1 MNSDIKTIKPKKPK
15 RQKKKEEKK
24 NKEIILKVERN
35 VSIEL

>member
-24 NKEIILKVERN
+24 SKEIILKVERN